1 MSFDH
6 WRYLCPFEG
15 CWKNSCSEGEMGE
28 FSYDSGERDVLVVA
42 RYPVSPSEY
51 ARYIYLIMS
60 IAFIIRFLNK

>member
-1 MSFDH
+1 MFH
-6 WRYLCPFEG
+6 FCQIFICFYGIPFLLTYFQG
-15 CWKNSCSEGEMGE
+15 
-28 FSYDSGERDVLVVA
+28 DVLVVA

>member
-1 MSFDH
+1 MFH
-6 WRYLCPFEG
+6 YCQIFICFYGIPFLLTYFQG
-15 CWKNSCSEGEMGE
+15 
-28 FSYDSGERDVLVVA
+28 DVLVVA